1 MYNVVLRTRTTT
13 RFINYSVDHKSIILL
28 LTRASVASILLPTG
42 NSPMASNEASSHDP
56 FELNRLAEELSVREK
71 DTTNPHG
78 ERRSDSVDLPQLQ
91 ALTHDNEYLTSPEF
105 NVEEFLLSRSNTSLQ
120 DLRTE
125 LREYLAILKEELVRL
140 INDDYEAF
148 ISLSTDLQGEGE
160 RLERIKWPLGELRSR
175 IKVRYSVYD
184 ALLGLKPC

>member
-1 MYNVVLRTRTTT
+1 MT

-28 LTRASVASILLPTG
+28 LTRASVASTLLPAG
-42 NSPMASNEASSHDP
+42 NSLMASNEASSHDP
-56 FELNRLAEELSVREK
+56 FELNRLAEELAVREK
-71 DTTNPHG
+71 DTTNPHR

-120 DLRTE
+120 DIRTE
-125 LREYLAILKEELVRL
+125 IREYLATLKEELVRL

-184 ALLGLKPC
+184 TLLGPKPC